1 MNDGSLWAKLILIA
15 ILTSINAF
23 FASAEMAMVS
33 VNNNKIKE
41 LAEEGDKRAKTL
53 LSVSQD
59 QTRFLSTIQVAI
71 TLAGFFHLDLQPL
84 LFQKFLENF

>member
-1 MNDGSLWAKLILIA
+1 MDDGALWAKLILIA
-15 ILTSINAF
+15 ILTGINAF

-53 LSVSQD
+53 LSISSD

-71 TLAGFFHLDLQPL
+71 TLA
-84 LFQKFLENF
+84 

>member
-1 MNDGSLWAKLILIA
+1 MDDGALWAKLLLIA

-41 LAEEGDKRAKTL
+41 
-53 LSVSQD
+53 
-59 QTRFLSTIQVAI
+59 
-71 TLAGFFHLDLQPL
+71 
-84 LFQKFLENF
+84 